1 MPFVVNIFRSF
12 QAKVTLLLVGAM
24 MLLVVVSDLAL
35 HQFAVSAQFEQLR
48 QGLIALAST
57 ATVSLDAAQIAAIP
71 LDRAGA
77 DSPAYKAV
85 VATLR
90 QIKARNRDIGFIY
103 ILTKTEHAG
112 IWQFVADPDPVS
124 RARKGVT
131 SYPGDKYNAT
141 RFPEMLRAW
150 NKPAADRELGVDEW
164 GVMLSG
170 YAPVLEAH
178 GRTIAVLGIDMMAAD
193 IYAAQQSL
201 GQRILFMLLIGLL
214 ISLAVGVVIA
224 RQITRSV
231 RQLTDGIR
239 HVSRGD
245 LHYRVRVGSKDE
257 VGELADSFNRMSLD
271 LSKARDLN
279 RDYFYGVIQSM
290 IRIVEAKDPY
300 TRGHSERVA
309 QYAVTIARRLGLTPA
324 EIEQLHQ
331 VCLLHD
337 IGKLGVPDG
346 ILNKP
351 GRLTPQEWDM
361 VQPHPVTG
369 EDILRPVIASSRMLS
384 VVRGHHE
391 RYDGTG
397 YPDRLKGEA
406 IDLYAQIVSVADAY
420 DAMTS
425 TRAYRTALDTE
436 TALGE
441 LERGKGSQFSPR
453 VVEALILS
461 IRNNT

>member
-150 NKPAADRELGVDEW
+150 NKPAADRELGVDE
-164 GVMLSG
+164 
-170 YAPVLEAH
+170 
-178 GRTIAVLGIDMMAAD
+178 
-193 IYAAQQSL
+193 
-201 GQRILFMLLIGLL
+201 
-214 ISLAVGVVIA
+214 
-224 RQITRSV
+224 
-231 RQLTDGIR
+231 
-239 HVSRGD
+239 
-245 LHYRVRVGSKDE
+245 
-257 VGELADSFNRMSLD
+257 
-271 LSKARDLN
+271 
-279 RDYFYGVIQSM
+279 
-290 IRIVEAKDPY
+290 
-300 TRGHSERVA
+300 
-309 QYAVTIARRLGLTPA
+309 
-324 EIEQLHQ
+324 
-331 VCLLHD
+331 
-337 IGKLGVPDG
+337 
-346 ILNKP
+346 
-351 GRLTPQEWDM
+351 
-361 VQPHPVTG
+361 
-369 EDILRPVIASSRMLS
+369 
-384 VVRGHHE
+384 
-391 RYDGTG
+391 
-397 YPDRLKGEA
+397 
-406 IDLYAQIVSVADAY
+406 
-420 DAMTS
+420 
-425 TRAYRTALDTE
+425 
-436 TALGE
+436 
-441 LERGKGSQFSPR
+441 
-453 VVEALILS
+453 
-461 IRNNT
+461 